1 MKKKIAV
8 LLLLFAVLFGVWG
21 CGSQEQFDVIVVG
34 GDPEGISAAV
44 TAARNGMKTLLVED
58 DEALGGLMTLGGL
71 NFIDMCN
78 GRDGTL
84 LTRGTFKEFYDAV
97 GGTAFDIETAKEV
110 FMKMVT
116 EEENL
121 TLQLNTRFVEPVM
134 QDNTITGVVLEQDGR
149 QHTYKSKNI
158 IDATV
163 DADVAAAA
171 GADYTYLGED
181 FGQRDGKTGVTL
193 VFSLSGVNW
202 HEVAQYLNGDDNPNT
217 GATEKAA
224 WGYNEESFTYEPK
237 DEQTRLRGLNIALQ
251 NDGSVLVNGFI
262 IFGVDPLS
270 AESKT
275 AGMERGKAEL
285 EHIVPYLQ
293 QNFVGF
299 ENAQLIGT
307 AEQLYIRESRHILGE
322 YQLTLDDVLENRNFD
337 DKIALGSYP
346 VDVPPNGKR
355 TVGIILGNPDR
366 YGVPFR
372 CLVPL
377 KVDGMLVVGRS
388 ASYTSLAAGSA
399 RVIPLGMAE
408 GDAAGVAA
416 AYAVKNKISFRQISQ
431 DTDAIASV
439 QQTLKDQGAYLEDWT
454 KVEEAAEQHWAYPGV
469 KVMRNL
475 ALVYGGYQ
483 NDYRLDEPI
492 TAQEATELLMGL
504 WQYHNKD
511 GIVSF
516 SNTPTCEE
524 ILKAAADTVNLKAN
538 SATEAL
544 INADI
549 LTEQLQPYFADAKKA
564 TNRAEVIMLLANLH
578 DFMRF
583 ADNYIVVPR
592 NDKNNS

>member
-1 MKKKIAV
+1 MQKKITI
-8 LLLLFAVLFGVWG
+8 LLLLFAVLFGAWG
-21 CGSQEQFDVIVVG
+21 CGNQKRFDVIVVG

-44 TAARNGMKTLLVED
+44 TAARNGMKTLLIED

-84 LTRGTFKEFYDAV
+84 LTRGTFEEFYNAV
-97 GGTAFDIETAKEV
+97 GGTAFDIETAKDA

-134 QDNTITGVVLEQDGR
+134 QNHTITGVVLEQDGK
-149 QHTYKSKNI
+149 QETYKAKCI

-181 FGQRDGKTGVTL
+181 FGQTDGKTGVTL

-202 HEVAQYLNGDDNPNT
+202 HEVVQYLNGDDNPNT

-224 WGYNEESFTYEPK
+224 WGYNEESFAYEPN
-237 DEQTRLRGLNIALQ
+237 DEQTRLRGLNVALQ

-262 IFGVDPLS
+262 IFGVDPLNT
-270 AESKT
+270 ESKT

-285 EHIVPYLQ
+285 AYIVPYLQ

-307 AEQLYIRESRHILGE
+307 AEQLYVRESRHILGE

-346 VDVPPNGKR
+346 VDVPPNGGR

-416 AYAVKNKISFRQISQ
+416 AYAVNNKVSFRQISQ
-431 DTDAIASV
+431 DTNAIASV
-439 QQTLKDQGAYLEDWT
+439 QQTLKEQGAYLEDWP
-454 KVEEAAEQHWAYPGV
+454 KVEEAVEQHWAYPGV
-469 KVMRNL
+469 KVLRDL

-492 TAQEATELLMGL
+492 TAQEVTELFMGL

-511 GIVSF
+511 GVALF
-516 SNTPTCEE
+516 GNAPTCEE
-524 ILKAAADTVNLKAN
+524 ILKEAADMVNLQAA

-544 INADI
+544 TNAGI
-549 LTEQLQPYFADAKKA
+549 LTEQLQPYFADVKQVP
-564 TNRAEVIMLLANLH
+564 NRAEVIMLLANLH
-578 DFMRF
+578 DFMQI
-583 ADNYIVVPR
+583 ADSYTVVPR
-592 NDKNNS
+592 NDTNNP